1 MNRLIFIFICTKICI
16 IYVFTHITPSGVRDV
31 FNIIQLGIK
40 LDREKKELNKMKKK
54 MKKNDFVGNYTYN
67 DSDNHNNET

>member
-1 MNRLIFIFICTKICI
+1 M
-16 IYVFTHITPSGVRDV
+16 TPLGVRDV

-54 MKKNDFVGNYTYN
+54 MKKDNFVGNYSYN

>member
-1 MNRLIFIFICTKICI
+1 M
-16 IYVFTHITPSGVRDV
+16 IYVITHMTKLGVRDV

-54 MKKNDFVGNYTYN
+54 IKKDNFVGNYSYN